1 MSNSNKVKVKT
12 NSGFECEI
20 DTRIVKD
27 WKFVKAIQ
35 KTTSDDPQ
43 VQMAGS
49 YEVVH
54 LFLGDSNE
62 NALIKHIESLN
73 DGYCPMDVMDQE
85 VKEMLESIK
94 NEDSEVKK

>member
-54 LFLGDSNE
+54 LFLGDTNE

-73 DGYCPMDVMDQE
+73 DGYCPMDVLDQE

>member
-54 LFLGDSNE
+54 LFLGESNE

>member
-49 YEVVH
+49 YEVVQ
-54 LFLGDSNE
+54 LFQGDTNE

>member
-20 DTRIVKD
+20 DTRMVKD
-27 WKFVKAIQ
+27 WRFVRAIQ

-54 LFLGDSNE
+54 LFLGDKNE
-62 NALIKHIESLN
+62 DALIKHIESLN
-73 DGYCPMDVMDQE
+73 DGYCPMEAIDNE

-94 NEDSEVKK
+94 SEDSEVKK

>member
-54 LFLGDSNE
+54 LFLGDTNE

>member
-54 LFLGDSNE
+54 LFLGESNE

-73 DGYCPMDVMDQE
+73 DGYCPMDVLDQE

>member
-43 VQMAGS
+43 AQMAGS

-54 LFLGDSNE
+54 LFLGDTNE

>member
-54 LFLGDSNE
+54 LFLSESNE